1 MSSRLQS
8 KRFSKAA
15 FGTERIKTPKP
26 CKICKSTLRWTLDK
40 KLITSN
46 DLGKTLKEVTRE
58 LPISEKELEDH
69 LPHVA
74 KELVSPSSPEYGEMI
89 VKSVQDI
96 MRQAQE
102 IVDEARAESLYRT
115 ALDGLKVMGA
125 LLTTQAKLLGH
136 LKPDQKNNVNLTVSL
151 SPKEVAKLADDYAS
165 TVVEI
170 PDEINDRRRTSKSN
184 D

>member
-1 MSSRLQS
+1 MSIAPRS
-8 KRFSKAA
+8 KRFSNATFSSAREKN
-15 FGTERIKTPKP
+15 PKP
-26 CKICKSTLRWTLDK
+26 CKICRSTIRWTLDK

-46 DLGKTLKEVTRE
+46 DLGKTLKEVSAE
-58 LPISEKELEDH
+58 LPVTPKELEDH

-74 KELVSPSSPEYGEMI
+74 KELVAPSSPEYGEMI
-89 VKSVQDI
+89 IKSVQDI

-136 LKPDQKNNVNLTVSL
+136 LKPDQKNSLSLNVSL
-151 SPKEVAKLADDYAS
+151 TPKEVAKLADDYAS

-170 PDEINDRRRTSKSN
+170 PDEIDNRRRTPKS
-184 D
+184 DD